1 MWNRCESFPA
11 NKIVSE
17 VATRNDGGRRLSEGD
32 AVHDTAIIAAKWVSD
47 VGRLGVFLSPNA
59 ELFGQSRG

>member
-17 VATRNDGGRRLSEGD
+17 VATGNGGRRLSEGD
-32 AVHDTAIIAAKWVSD
+32 AMHDTAIIVAKWVSD
-47 VGRLGVFLSPNA
+47 VGQVGAFLFPNA

>member
-11 NKIVSE
+11 NKIVGE

-32 AVHDTAIIAAKWVSD
+32 PVRDAAIIAAKWVSD
-47 VGRLGVFLSPNA
+47 VGRVGALLSPNA

>member
-17 VATRNDGGRRLSEGD
+17 VATGNDGGRRLSEGD
-32 AVHDTAIIAAKWVSD
+32 AMHDTAIIAAKWVSD
-47 VGRLGVFLSPNA
+47 VGQVGAFLFPNA